1 MSSARR
7 THAMGRTPR
16 TTTATRA
23 DAAVAAARAIAAGRM
38 VVLID
43 DGDRASG
50 GFLIMAGQHCTAADI
65 GFMRRYGSGIVSAP
79 LSDERAASFRLGT
92 MAAALDQG
100 GPAFTLAV
108 DAATGIT
115 TGISAEDRAR
125 TMRVLA
131 DPASTAAD
139 LVRPGH
145 IFPMRARPGGVLERA
160 YPTEAA
166 VDLCRLAGTEPVA
179 VASEILT
186 EQGDLADAAYLAR
199 FARRHGLACVT
210 ITGVAAHRLASEQL
224 IRRIGEE
231 RIVLPEGRF
240 RMLTYALPKGAEH
253 IVLVRGDRPT
263 GTPSVTIHRECVAG
277 HVFGSSTCDC
287 RERLR
292 SAIARIAASDGV
304 LILLRVDSRDL
315 VFRALGER
323 ADDLLR
329 AQILRDLMVADPAP
343 PGPRTP
349 RRVRTRTR
357 SGSAGS
363 RAFGGPRRGRR

>member
-1 MSSARR
+1 
-7 THAMGRTPR
+7 
-16 TTTATRA
+16 
-23 DAAVAAARAIAAGRM
+23 M

-50 GFLIMAGQHCTAADI
+50 GFLIMAGQHCTSADI

-79 LSDERAASFRLGT
+79 LSDERAASIRLGT
-92 MAAALDQG
+92 MAATLDQG

-145 IFPMRARPGGVLERA
+145 IFPMRARPGGVLERT

-166 VDLCRLAGTEPVA
+166 VDLCQLAGAEPVA
-179 VASEILT
+179 VASELLT
-186 EQGDLADAAYLAR
+186 ERGDVASASHLAR
-199 FARRHGLACVT
+199 FARRHGLASVT
-210 ITGVAAHRLASEQL
+210 ITDIAAHRLASEQL
-224 IRRIGEE
+224 VRRIGEE
-231 RIVLPEGRF
+231 WVVLPEGRF
-240 RMLTYALPKGAEH
+240 TMLTYALPRSGQHVA
-253 IVLVRGDRPT
+253 LVHGDLSAGRPH
-263 GTPSVTIHRECVAG
+263 VTVHRECIAG
-277 HVFGSSTCDC
+277 HVFGASGCDC

-292 SAIARIAASDGV
+292 SAITALAASDGA
-304 LILLRVDSRDL
+304 LILLRADERDL

-323 ADDLLR
+323 ADELLT
-329 AQILRDLMVADPAP
+329 AQILRDL
-343 PGPRTP
+343 GIEE
-349 RRVRTRTR
+349 
-357 SGSAGS
+357 
-363 RAFGGPRRGRR
+363 RARLGA